1 MTPVSIAN
9 DTRDHAQAEG
19 IQVFYENWSIDDVL
33 LFWTLDEESKELCK
47 IVTPYGKFQY
57 ARLPMGVQILPDV
70 AQSFIK
76 KILTDLDIE
85 VYIDNIGIW
94 PKAPFKNI

>member
-1 MTPVSIAN
+1 
-9 DTRDHAQAEG
+9 
-19 IQVFYENWSIDDVL
+19 
-33 LFWTLDEESKELCK
+33 
-47 IVTPYGKFQY
+47 
-57 ARLPMGVQILPDV
+57 MGVQILPDV